1 MLYDESLRAAPPPQP
16 RCMLWRLMVDARFQ
30 GQGVGQAAMQQLIER
45 LREQGVRELL
55 TSYVPGPGCPEPFY
69 RGLGFL
75 PNGEMDE
82 DEVVL
87 VLSL

>member
-1 MLYDESLRAAPPPQP
+1 
-16 RCMLWRLMVDARFQ
+16 
-30 GQGVGQAAMQQLIER
+30 MQCLIER
-45 LREQGVRELL
+45 LRGQGVRELL
-55 TSYVPGPGCPEPFY
+55 TSYAPGPGCPEPFY
-69 RGLGFL
+69 RGLGFV